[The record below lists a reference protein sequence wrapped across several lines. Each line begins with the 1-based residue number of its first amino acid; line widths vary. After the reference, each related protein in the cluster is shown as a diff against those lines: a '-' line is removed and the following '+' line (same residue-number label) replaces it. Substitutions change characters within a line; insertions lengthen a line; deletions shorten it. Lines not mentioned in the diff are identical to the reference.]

1 MENAILSI
9 SHSSYIHNV
18 GGMEKV
24 ILEQCDV
31 ANKRGYTF
39 IAVYPNCNNIT
50 LKGHVLVHRFQ
61 SYGVHIN
68 KGEAATMDKQTLQ
81 QLLLSYNIEKV
92 FIHSL
97 IAYSFDQINEILKN
111 LPQASMFFYVHDYKS
126 VCDGHNLLK
135 NKRCYCGSDGLKF
148 TKCCNCRFYIPGII
162 STRRY
167 KQFFRDFP
175 NMKFIFP
182 SQLAKEVWQGSYN
195 YIEENRLIVLPHQ
208 VLSTDTLQYVRND
221 KLRLAYIGYKSFN
234 KGWDVFRK
242 LVEYINNFGC
252 DVDLFVLGKTN
263 EHLPNVQEVEVT
275 FQKDGP
281 DAMVN
286 AIKHHKIDFAF
297 LWSPWP
303 ETYSY
308 TFFESYVGGA
318 FILTNANS
326 GNIAAC
332 TERFDCGRVFNNDRE
347 LFEFFSDEDKLA
359 KLRQQVVVRPKQL
372 CFNSDFID
380 L

>member
-1 MENAILSI
+1 
-9 SHSSYIHNV
+9 
-18 GGMEKV
+18 MEKV
-24 ILEQCDV
+24 ILEQSDV

-50 LKGHVLVHRFQ
+50 FKGHVLVHRFQ

-68 KGEAATMDKQTLQ
+68 KGEATTMDKQSLL
-81 QLLLSYNIEKV
+81 QLLLSYKIEKV

-97 IAYSFDQINEILKN
+97 IAYSFDQINEILKH

-135 NKRCYCGSDGLKF
+135 NKRRYCGSDGLKF
-148 TKCCNCRFYIPGII
+148 NKCCNCRFYIPGII
-162 STRRY
+162 STCRY
-167 KQFFRDFP
+167 RQLFRAHP

-182 SQLAKEVWQGSYN
+182 SELAKTVWQGTYD
-195 YIEENRLIVLPHQ
+195 YVDVDRLIVLPHQ
-208 VLSTDTLQYVRND
+208 VLSTETLKYVRND
-221 KLRLAYIGYKSFN
+221 RPRLAYIGYKSFN
-234 KGWDVFRK
+234 KGWNVFRK
-242 LVEYINNFGC
+242 LVENINKSGC
-252 DVDLFVLGKTN
+252 DVELFVLGKTN
-263 EHLPNVQEVEVT
+263 EHLPNVQEVEVS

-281 DAMVN
+281 DAMVD
-286 AIKHHKIDFAF
+286 AIRRHKIDFAF

-318 FILTNANS
+318 FVLTNVNS
-326 GNIAAC
+326 GNIAAS
-332 TERFDCGRVFNNDRE
+332 TERFDCGRVFENEKE
-347 LFEFFSDEDKLA
+347 LFGFFSDEKALRKLH
-359 KLRQQVVVRPKQL
+359 QQTIVRPKQL
-372 CFNSDFID
+372 FFNSDFIN